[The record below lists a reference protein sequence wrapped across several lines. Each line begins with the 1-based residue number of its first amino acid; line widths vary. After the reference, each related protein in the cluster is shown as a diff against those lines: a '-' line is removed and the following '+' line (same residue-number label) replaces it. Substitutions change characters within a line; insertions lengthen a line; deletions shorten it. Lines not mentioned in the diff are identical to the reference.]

1 VERNTKDK
9 IAEEKTKQKILLRE
23 SSSPDKKKIIN
34 AATNNVINE
43 IKEDEQSKIAMIKED
58 FNNKKGM
65 LSGKLEAQKSL
76 LTVKE
81 LSGSNVIGRGGEKEL
96 IELKDVVTMSEVM
109 MDKDKKEN
117 LSEEEKGEG
126 DYF

>member
-58 FNNKKGM
+58 FNNIF
-65 LSGKLEAQKSL
+65 QF
-76 LTVKE
+76 
-81 LSGSNVIGRGGEKEL
+81 N
-96 IELKDVVTMSEVM
+96 
-109 MDKDKKEN
+109 
-117 LSEEEKGEG
+117 
-126 DYF
+126 